1 VAEEKM
7 ESLFHEAGPSAYAWG
22 LDCLGT
28 GGGDNNALASTP
40 LPTLIQE
47 MQRESANAMQEKV
60 RMLQEQLQASEVR
73 VCGLLFFHLHI
84 PTLLHLCGSMPRH
97 VRCSLLSLEVRKQ

>member
-1 VAEEKM
+1 VSEEKV

-28 GGGDNNALASTP
+28 NKAIVSTP
-40 LPTLIQE
+40 FPTLIQE

-73 VCGLLFFHLHI
+73 VCGLWCSHLHI
-84 PTLLHLCGSMPRH
+84 LTLLHLGGSMPQPMY
-97 VRCSLLSLEVRKQ
+97 CSLLSSGVRKI